1 MQNGGSAEGIANEEM
16 CVICMNPVHYE
27 VDADGNV
34 IQEDKVEGSASIVTG
49 RRGGIFTF
57 FSFGRPNV

>member
-34 IQEDKVEGSASIVTG
+34 I
-49 RRGGIFTF
+49 
-57 FSFGRPNV
+57 